1 MPILATP
8 CASET
13 SVKTGFELGKLFPIL
28 TVSLLPF
35 TAIVATP
42 ALASVRPDLCCTDVV
57 PVVGAGADVVGA
69 LTPVGDELDEP
80 VCVSICWTNGSFP
93 ANVSKEY
100 SCDFVRFGATSEF
113 GSFVLPV
120 ASAAVAAVP
129 EAVATGMLTA
139 PGVVEPAVA
148 LVVLAA
154 AVAEPLL
161 PPR

>member
-1 MPILATP
+1 M
-8 CASET
+8 
-13 SVKTGFELGKLFPIL
+13 KTGLALGKLFPTL

-35 TAIVATP
+35 TVILATP
-42 ALASVRPDLCCTDVV
+42 PLASVRADVCCTDVV
-57 PVVGAGADVVGA
+57 PVVGAGDDVVEEPV
-69 LTPVGDELDEP
+69 PVGDELDES

-100 SCDFVRFGATSEF
+100 SCDFDRFGAASEF

-120 ASAAVAAVP
+120 ASAAVATGVP
-129 EAVATGMLTA
+129 EAVAAGMLTA

-148 LVVLAA
+148 LVVVAA
-154 AVAEPLL
+154 AAAEFLL